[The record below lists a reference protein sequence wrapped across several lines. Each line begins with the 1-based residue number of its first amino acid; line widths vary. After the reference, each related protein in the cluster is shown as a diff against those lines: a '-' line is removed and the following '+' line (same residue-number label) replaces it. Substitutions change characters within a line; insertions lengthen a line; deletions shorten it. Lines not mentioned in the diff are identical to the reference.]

1 MPSVE
6 RNFLHGSLID
16 HLAYGSCG
24 SLNYRSV
31 GGDVDLLFERANLKL
46 EILIDGARHLDAEIA
61 DGSAL
66 KPRRLYFHRVHT
78 GGQSSYLKV
87 TTAISL
93 HCALNTSS
101 LIAHNYSCVRHNG
114 PFLIRNGALKRR
126 RRLTQRCRGD
136 REEQSYP
143 PRQGKY
149 AQALHVP
156 LPCGSPFG
164 VAALL

>member
-46 EILIDGARHLDAEIA
+46 EIFIDGARHLYAEIA

-66 KPRRLYFHRVHT
+66 KPRRLYFHPVHT
-78 GGQSSYLKV
+78 GGDTHRLEI
-87 TTAISL
+87 TA
-93 HCALNTSS
+93 
-101 LIAHNYSCVRHNG
+101 
-114 PFLIRNGALKRR
+114 
-126 RRLTQRCRGD
+126 RGGVLL
-136 REEQSYP
+136 P
-143 PRQGKY
+143 PY
-149 AQALHVP
+149 NP
-156 LPCGSPFG
+156 SPH
-164 VAALL
+164 